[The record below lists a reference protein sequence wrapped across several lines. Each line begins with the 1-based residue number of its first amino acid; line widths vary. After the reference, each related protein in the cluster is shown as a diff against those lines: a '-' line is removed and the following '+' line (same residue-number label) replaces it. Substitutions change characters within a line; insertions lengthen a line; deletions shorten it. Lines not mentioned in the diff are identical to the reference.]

1 MGGGLSHSGGSTSS
15 IATVSSESITVSS
28 TNTYSPLSTESSL
41 PSSIMTFMQ
50 PSSLSYSTS
59 SMSEYGPVSHN
70 SIFRSIGAISRNVL
84 SLDKISMGIARSGSV
99 LIQPPP
105 EPLIANLVTLF
116 YTSLVSSSVV
126 LSFTSVI
133 LEFFVQLL

>member
-1 MGGGLSHSGGSTSS
+1 
-15 IATVSSESITVSS
+15 
-28 TNTYSPLSTESSL
+28 
-41 PSSIMTFMQ
+41 
-50 PSSLSYSTS
+50 
-59 SMSEYGPVSHN
+59 MSEYGPVSHN
-70 SIFRSIGAISRNVL
+70 SISRSIGAISRNVL
-84 SLDKISMGIARSGSV
+84 SLEKISMGIARSGSV

-105 EPLIANLVTLF
+105 ETLIANLVTLF